1 MSEDRAPATGK
12 ETAVPVP
19 DPIARDYILLSLR
32 LGKLLPGIVDSYF
45 GPADLKAQVEAEAPL
60 TASKLREMASSFES
74 RLTREV
80 VEPDRVRW
88 LKAQMVA
95 FEAQALMLAG
105 DPLPYEDYITC
116 LFDVTPVQIP
126 EAVFD
131 AAADDL
137 ARLLPSGELRTETV
151 ADRLAVWDSHFTI
164 DEDRVPALAQWVVT
178 QVRERADRLV
188 GLPSGESIDFEF
200 VSGGPW
206 SAFNQYEG
214 AGRSSI
220 EVNTAA
226 LRRPADLIHMAAHE
240 CYPGRHTERAWKE
253 RRLVGEMHRLEAT
266 VALLNT
272 PEALIGEGL
281 AYLGE
286 RMVVPDDV
294 MVDLLVELYGR
305 GGLELASDPAAARE
319 AAEKQVRI
327 QRALAGLRGVT
338 SNAAFLFH
346 AGGASRDDVAAYLS
360 RYLLTSLEKAEKRMA
375 SLTDPIL
382 RAQVIAGS
390 EGERLIRRW
399 FELGRASEQADLF
412 GRLLREQLTPGS
424 LSAELSSGGHGEAGW

>member
-1 MSEDRAPATGK
+1 
-12 ETAVPVP
+12 
-19 DPIARDYILLSLR
+19 
-32 LGKLLPGIVDSYF
+32 
-45 GPADLKAQVEAEAPL
+45 
-60 TASKLREMASSFES
+60 
-74 RLTREV
+74 
-80 VEPDRVRW
+80 
-88 LKAQMVA
+88 
-95 FEAQALMLAG
+95 MLAG

-116 LFDVTPVQIP
+116 LFDIIPGQVP

-137 ARLLPSGELRTETV
+137 AHLLPSGELRTETV
-151 ADRLAVWDSHFTI
+151 ADRLVVWDSHFVI
-164 DEDRVPALAQWVVT
+164 AEERVPALVGWVVA
-178 QVRERADRLV
+178 QVRQRADRLV
-188 GLPSGESIDFEF
+188 GLPSGESIDFEY

-226 LRRPADLIHMAAHE
+226 LRRPADLIQMAARE

-253 RRLVGEMHRLEAT
+253 RRLAGDMHRLETT
-266 VALLNT
+266 VGLLNT
-272 PEALIGEGL
+272 PEALMGDGL

-286 RMVVPDDV
+286 RMALPDDALAG
-294 MVDLLVELYGR
+294 LLLELYAR
-305 GGLELASDPAAARE
+305 GGLEIASDPAAARDS
-319 AAEKQVRI
+319 AEKQVRI

-338 SNAAFLFH
+338 ANAAFLFH
-346 AGGASRDDVAAYLS
+346 AEGASRDDVAAYLS
-360 RYLLTSLEKAEKRMA
+360 RYLLTSRDKGEKQMA
-375 SLTDPIL
+375 SLTDPIV

-399 FELGRASEQADLF
+399 FEIGQATAQADLF

-424 LSAELSSGGHGEAGW
+424 LSAELSAVGYGQAGW